1 MTDGIERLHRAA
13 RWLGAR
19 AKRSGAADGRL
30 PPLFLVTDPGRTPR
44 LEEAVAR
51 LPPGSGVIFRAFGAA
66 DAIETGR
73 RLARLARERG
83 LVLLVGADA
92 GLAWTIEAQG
102 VHLPERL
109 AHRAGALR
117 RAHPAWRV
125 TAAAHGLPAARRAL
139 RAGAHAVLIS
149 PAFVSNSPSAGA
161 PLGAVRFAAMT
172 RAAGG
177 AVYAL
182 GGIDETTAPRLIGSG
197 AVGVA
202 AVEALVRT

>member
-1 MTDGIERLHRAA
+1 MGAPQRAGPVRQPFGKVDALGLYGPCQA
-13 RWLGAR
+13 RIR
-19 AKRSGAADGRL
+19 PHQQHQ
-30 PPLFLVTDPGRTPR
+30 PP
-44 LEEAVAR
+44 
-51 LPPGSGVIFRAFGAA
+51 
-66 DAIETGR
+66 
-73 RLARLARERG
+73 LARLARERG

-182 GGIDETTAPRLIGSG
+182 GGINETTAPRLIGSG